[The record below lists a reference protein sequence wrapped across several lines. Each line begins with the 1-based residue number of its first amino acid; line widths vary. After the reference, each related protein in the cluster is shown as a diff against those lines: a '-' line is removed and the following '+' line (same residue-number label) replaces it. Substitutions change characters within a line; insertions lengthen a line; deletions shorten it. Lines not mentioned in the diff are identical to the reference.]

1 MTELRPALGNEL
13 SRRRESFRLGYI
25 PPAQLVVDPSV
36 EFHTDAERNLDPVTY
51 EVIRSKLWNI
61 NADHSDTIRRV
72 SGSFIVVEG
81 YDFNCA
87 VTTEIGD
94 AVTLSPYSMLF
105 AGLADSVIKWTLE
118 HRSMNVGIRDGDLF
132 IQDDP
137 WVGANHQM
145 DAAVFGPVFV
155 DGKVFAWLYNC
166 CHQRELGGSVPGGF
180 VQDATDVYTEAS
192 FMPPVKLT
200 EGGRMREDIV
210 DLWTRRSRLP
220 ELMVLELNSQVAGF
234 TIARR
239 RLLDVIGRYD
249 ASAVKG
255 AMVKMIDDTA
265 RTIGRRLAQLPDAI
279 WRDERYVA
287 GMNRGQIV
295 QFRLCLSFAK
305 RGDRMTISNDGTDP
319 AVGAYNSAPG
329 VLRATSLNGLL
340 PVLAYDQYLCA
351 AGVLR
356 QLDFAFQRGTVSA
369 ATHPSAVSMSMAS
382 VATVNQAQALAS
394 KMVSGHPELAVHG
407 FASSTLHTIS
417 NNGITYRDPN
427 GNPVGDNFLDMLAG
441 GIGAFS
447 HRDGIDYGGSPTTVA
462 HHFSDVE
469 KFEQTIPFL
478 YLYRRELPYS
488 GGHGRWRGGATYA
501 AAWTGHKTDFLL
513 VSSSGFIKSVTM
525 GLGICGGYPATG
537 GYHWHATATDIAGWF
552 HDGRIPAGP
561 DELRRL
567 APDGDVVPVR
577 IDNRL
582 LPGDVFELFPNPG
595 AGWGDPLTR
604 QPGLVAA
611 DLKAGRV
618 RWDEAADLYGIV
630 TRSSGEVDL
639 AATDARRATLTS
651 QRLAAARP
659 PLRPV
664 PGSVTVA
671 TDAGRVIEGVAVVQK
686 GEGLAFACAA
696 CGRLLGDTTDTYRFG
711 CSWLDVDLTDISEL
725 YVSPAKETGQEYI
738 LRCYLCPGC
747 GLSLDA
753 HVCRPDD
760 VPYTDVCLLEPAVG
774 KGAT

>member
-1 MTELRPALGNEL
+1 
-13 SRRRESFRLGYI
+13 
-25 PPAQLVVDPSV
+25 
-36 EFHTDAERNLDPVTY
+36 
-51 EVIRSKLWNI
+51 
-61 NADHSDTIRRV
+61 
-72 SGSFIVVEG
+72 
-81 YDFNCA
+81 
-87 VTTEIGD
+87 
-94 AVTLSPYSMLF
+94 
-105 AGLADSVIKWTLE
+105 
-118 HRSMNVGIRDGDLF
+118 MNVGIRDGDLF

-145 DAAVFGPVFV
+145 DAALFGPVFV
-155 DGKVFAWLYNC
+155 DGRVFAWLYNC

-180 VQDATDVYTEAS
+180 VQDAIDVYTEAS
-192 FMPPVKLT
+192 FMPPVKLA
-200 EGGRMREDIV
+200 EGGHMREDIV

-220 ELMVLELNSQVAGF
+220 ELMALELNSQVAGF
-234 TIARR
+234 TTARR
-239 RLLDVIGRYD
+239 RLLEIVDRYG
-249 ASAVKG
+249 AAAVKG
-255 AMVKMIDDTA
+255 TMVKMIDDTA
-265 RTIGRRLAQLPDAI
+265 LAVGGRLARLPDAV

-287 GMNRGQIV
+287 GMNRGRVV

-305 RGDRMTISNDGTDP
+305 QGDRLTIGNNGTDP

-340 PVLAYDQYLCA
+340 PVLAHDQYLCA

-356 QLDFAFQRGTVSA
+356 QLDFVFERGTVNA

-417 NNGITYRDPN
+417 NNGVTYRDPH

-441 GIGAFS
+441 GIGAFN
-447 HRDGIDYGGSPTTVA
+447 HRDGIDYGGSPTTIA

-478 YLYRRELPYS
+478 YLYRRELPHC

-525 GLGICGGYPATG
+525 GLGICGGFPATG
-537 GYHWHATATDIAGWF
+537 GYHWHATDTDIALWF
-552 HDGRIPAGP
+552 EAGRMPAGP
-561 DELRRL
+561 DELRAL
-567 APDGDVVPVR
+567 APHGDVVPVR

-604 QPGLVAA
+604 QPRMVAD
-611 DLKAGRV
+611 DLAHGRV
-618 RWDEAADLYGIV
+618 RRHEATNLYGVV
-630 TRSSGEVDL
+630 TTDGGEVDL
-639 AATDARRATLTS
+639 LATEARRAALRS
-651 QRLAAARP
+651 QRLSSARP
-659 PLRPV
+659 PVCSV
-664 PGSVTVA
+664 PGTAAVP
-671 TDAGRVIEGVAVVQK
+671 AGAARVIEGVALVQG
-686 GEGLAFACAA
+686 GERLDYA
-696 CGRLLGDTTDTYRFG
+696 CGDCGKLLGDSRDTYRLG
-711 CSWLDVDLTDISEL
+711 CARLDIEMTDISEL
-725 YVSPAKETGQEYI
+725 YVSPAAETGQDHV

-747 GLSLDA
+747 GLMLDA
-753 HVCRPDD
+753 HLCRPDD
-760 VPYTDVCLLEPAVG
+760 RPFADVRVPEPPR
-774 KGAT
+774 

>member
-1 MTELRPALGNEL
+1 MTEQAPSLDNEL
-13 SRRRESFRLGYI
+13 GRRRESFRLGYI

-36 EFHTDAERNLDPVTY
+36 RFHTETESSLDPVTY

-72 SGSFIVVEG
+72 SGSYIVVEG

-87 VTTEIGD
+87 VTTETGD

-155 DGKVFAWLYNC
+155 DGRVFAWLYNC

-180 VQDATDVYTEAS
+180 VQDATDVYSEAS
-192 FMPPVKLT
+192 FMPPVKLA
-200 EGGRMREDIV
+200 EGGRMRDDVV

-220 ELMVLELNSQVAGF
+220 ELMALELNSQVAGF
-234 TIARR
+234 TTARR
-239 RLLDVIGRYD
+239 RLLAIVDRYG
-249 ASAVKG
+249 AVTVKA
-255 AMVKMIDDTA
+255 AMAKMIEDTA
-265 RTIGRRLAQLPDAI
+265 HSVGRRLAALPDAT

-287 GMNRGQIV
+287 GMNRGQVV

-305 RGDRMTISNDGTDP
+305 RGDRLTISNEGSDP

-356 QLDFAFQRGTVSA
+356 QLDFVFERGTVNA

-394 KMVSGHPELAVHG
+394 KMVSGHPELALHG

-417 NNGITYRDPN
+417 NNGVTYRDPY

-441 GIGAFS
+441 GIGAFN
-447 HRDGIDYGGSPTTVA
+447 HRDGIDYGGSPTTIA

-478 YLYRRELPYS
+478 YLYRRELAHS

-525 GLGICGGYPATG
+525 GLGICGGFPATG
-537 GYHWHATATDIAGWF
+537 GYHWHATGTDVSRWF
-552 HDGRIPAGP
+552 DDGRIPAGP
-561 DELRRL
+561 EELRRL
-567 APDGDVVPVR
+567 APHGDVVPVR

-604 QPGLVAA
+604 QPRLVAA
-611 DLKAGRV
+611 DLAAGRL
-618 RWDEAADLYGIV
+618 RRHEAGELYGVV
-630 TRSSGEVDL
+630 TATDGEVDI
-639 AATDARRATLTS
+639 AGTDARRASLRAE
-651 QRLAAARP
+651 RLAAARSPWRPRSGRTTVP
-659 PLRPV
+659 P
-664 PGSVTVA
+664 
-671 TDAGRVIEGVAVVQK
+671 DAPRVIEGVVVTRD
-686 GEGLAFACAA
+686 GRGPVFACGE
-696 CGRLLGDTTDTYRFG
+696 CGELLGEATGTYRLG
-711 CSWLDVDLTDISEL
+711 CSVLDLELTDISEL
-725 YVSPAKETGQEYI
+725 YVSPAKETGQEYVV
-738 LRCYLCPGC
+738 RCYLCPGC
-747 GLSLDA
+747 GLMLDV

-760 VPYTDVCLLEPAVG
+760 VPYTDVCVPDSVE
-774 KGAT
+774 